1 MKKANYISLVEQTI
15 LFGTECF
22 IKIHKEIENVRAKKK
37 EVVNFVIFLGNKKME
52 SLKQKFLKILVGDR
66 EKTLQTILSQVS
78 FILPN

>member
-37 EVVNFVIFLGNKKME
+37 EVVNFVIFPT
-52 SLKQKFLKILVGDR
+52 LV
-66 EKTLQTILSQVS
+66 EILSINLLKMHQE
-78 FILPN
+78 

>member
-1 MKKANYISLVEQTI
+1 MEQTI

-37 EVVNFVIFLGNKKME
+37 VVNFVIFLGNKKME
-52 SLKQKFLKILVGDR
+52 SLKQKCLKILVGDR